1 MGLEQIRARLAAF
14 QPHVIDEPKVARAA
28 VALVLAEVDRMSI
41 CYSSSAPSA
50 TTIRGRATWR
60 CPAAAATRTTPTPWR
75 RRRARRTRRSASTCA
90 RAEVIGRLD
99 ELRAVARHRPLDL
112 VISPVVFALREPV
125 TLRPSPREVE
135 SAIWVPLSFLASPHS
150 DATHD
155 RTLDGVTNQYPAF
168 RYQHYT
174 IWGLTHRILQ
184 GFLELVRDDGA
195 GDWVVRRPV
204 APITSSSSASP
215 SRPATRFSG
224 LRPRIAGYHR
234 VADGPRGSGVGRRR

>member
-14 QPHVIDEPKVARAA
+14 DAQVIDEPKVARAA
-28 VALVLAEVDRMSI
+28 VALVLAEVDADVDLLLIQRAIRDDDPWSGHM
-41 CYSSSAPSA
+41 ALPGGRRDPGDADAVA
-50 TTIRGRATWR
+50 TASRETHEEVGVDLRRG
-60 CPAAAATRTTPTPWR
+60 
-75 RRRARRTRRSASTCA
+75 
-90 RAEVIGRLD
+90 AEVIGRLD

-112 VISPVVFALREPV
+112 VITPVVFALREPV

-150 DATHD
+150 DATYD

-184 GFLELVRDDGA
+184 GFLELVHDDGP
-195 GDWVVRRPV
+195 VV
-204 APITSSSSASP
+204 
-215 SRPATRFSG
+215 G
-224 LRPRIAGYHR
+224 
-234 VADGPRGSGVGRRR
+234 

>member
-28 VALVLAEVDRMSI
+28 VALVLAEVDRDVDLLLIQRAIRDDDPWSGHM
-41 CYSSSAPSA
+41 ALPGGRRDPDDADAVA
-50 TTIRGRATWR
+50 T
-60 CPAAAATRTTPTPWR
+60 
-75 RRRARRTRRSASTCA
+75 ASRETHEEVGVDLQHG
-90 RAEVIGRLD
+90 AEVIGRLD

-184 GFLELVRDDGA
+184 GFLELVRDDG
-195 GDWVVRRPV
+195 PV
-204 APITSSSSASP
+204 M
-215 SRPATRFSG
+215 G
-224 LRPRIAGYHR
+224 
-234 VADGPRGSGVGRRR
+234 